1 MFDEDY
7 NDYEEYENFDNSK
20 EIIEAAERAREA
32 MIIKSIHENYEKLT
46 QNGFSQKNVEQ
57 WSIEE
62 ISDLLDT
69 LTYMIEYFEEEEVY
83 EKCAVLVKAREALL
97 NQEAFSP
104 IA

>member
-1 MFDEDY
+1 MFNDEY

-32 MIIKSIHENYEKLT
+32 MIIKSIHENYDKLT

-83 EKCAVLVKAREALL
+83 EKCAVLLKAREALL

-104 IA
+104 IT

>member
-57 WSIEE
+57 WAIEE
-62 ISDLLDT
+62 ISELLDT

>member
-46 QNGFSQKNVEQ
+46 QMGFSQKNVEQ

-62 ISDLLDT
+62 ISELLDT
-69 LTYMIEYFEEEEVY
+69 LTYMIEYFEEEEVH

>member
-1 MFDEDY
+1 MFDEEY
-7 NDYEEYENFDNSK
+7 NDYEDYENFDNSK
-20 EIIEAAERAREA
+20 EIIEVAERAREA
-32 MIIKSIHENYEKLT
+32 MIIKSIHENYDKLT
-46 QNGFSQKNVEQ
+46 QRGFSQSNVEQ

-62 ISDLLDT
+62 ISELLDT

-104 IA
+104 IT